1 MGEVQKGREITNHEP
16 ISLETYGGK
25 VHVEWDPEGAVSPL
39 GQLPF
44 FIEYLK
50 VSGLYDNF
58 IEKCP
63 LQYSS
68 PNAPGIRD
76 VMGTLLLSI
85 LSGHHRYAHI
95 IDKNFLF
102 VGRSILSRLLCVK
115 KFLPQDVGCF
125 ADYSAEGIWQHLF
138 Y

>member
-1 MGEVQKGREITNHEP
+1 MGEVLKGREIINHES

-25 VHVEWDPEGAVSPL
+25 VHVEWDPQGEVSLL

-44 FIEYLK
+44 VIEFFK

-58 IEKCP
+58 ITTCP
-63 LQYSS
+63 LVYSS
-68 PNAPGIRD
+68 PNAPGVRD

-95 IDKNFLF
+95 SAIRFE
-102 VGRSILSRLLCVK
+102 VGR
-115 KFLPQDVGCF
+115 Q
-125 ADYSAEGIWQHLF
+125 
-138 Y
+138 

>member
-1 MGEVQKGREITNHEP
+1 MGEVLKGREIINHES

-25 VHVEWDPEGAVSPL
+25 VHVEWDPQGAVSLL

-44 FIEYLK
+44 VIEFFK

-58 IEKCP
+58 ITTCP
-63 LQYSS
+63 LVYSS
-68 PNAPGIRD
+68 PNAPGVRD

-95 IDKNFLF
+95 SAIRFDGVNPGLLGMEK
-102 VGRSILSRLLCVK
+102 VVSEDAARRAMKSI
-115 KFLPQDVGCF
+115 
-125 ADYSAEGIWQHLF
+125 
-138 Y
+138 